1 MRSREIELPRAADS
15 GNCGCNCRGID
26 AGRLVTR
33 ESEQNCAVR
42 RVADASESQRSVEL
56 GLDARHM
63 IEQASAA
70 KLTRIGPMVC
80 ELDGPTPILYRSNRL
95 VVTDEIVQRMR
106 CCWSAIGGLLS
117 PPCGIH

>member
-70 KLTRIGPMVC
+70 KLTRKEACRAHRAHGVRTGRANA
-80 ELDGPTPILYRSNRL
+80 DF
-95 VVTDEIVQRMR
+95 VQVEQTR
-106 CCWSAIGGLLS
+106 GHG
-117 PPCGIH
+117 